1 MTVGV
6 AQFLTIKD
14 ATGKALYKWQ
24 NYWIGQVVSGH
35 NFAPFNVPALI
46 SQVTAGA
53 ETISIEIPA
62 DQGSINLADKGLQ
75 SYYIAQVDQYQFVPP
90 VSGLPSSKTKVASFT
105 GEFQSATITDTSI
118 SIEIGAN
125 LDSTESQVPVRTFT
139 TILAGSPPKL

>member
-14 ATGKALYKWQ
+14 ATEKVLHKWQ
-24 NYWIGQVVSGH
+24 NYWIGQVASGH
-35 NFAPFNVPALI
+35 SFAPFNVPALI

-62 DQGSINLADKGLQ
+62 DQQNIDLADKGLQ
-75 SYYIAQVDQYQFVPP
+75 SYYVAFVEQYQFVPP
-90 VSGLPSSKTKVASFT
+90 VSGLPSSMTEIAAFT

-118 SIEIGAN
+118 KIEIGSN
-125 LDSTESQVPVRTFT
+125 LDSTECQVPVRTFT